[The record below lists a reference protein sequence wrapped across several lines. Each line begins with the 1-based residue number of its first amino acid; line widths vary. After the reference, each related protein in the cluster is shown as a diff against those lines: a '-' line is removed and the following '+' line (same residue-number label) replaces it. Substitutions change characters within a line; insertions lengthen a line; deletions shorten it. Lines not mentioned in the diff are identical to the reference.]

1 MVKKMMAML
10 VVVAMLGVLPM
21 LAGCDKNEV
30 RTHSESTTNSPGET
44 HTVVE

>member
-1 MVKKMMAML
+1 MFKKMMAML
-10 VVVAMLGVLPM
+10 VVVALLGVLPM
-21 LAGCDKNEV
+21 LMGCEKNEY